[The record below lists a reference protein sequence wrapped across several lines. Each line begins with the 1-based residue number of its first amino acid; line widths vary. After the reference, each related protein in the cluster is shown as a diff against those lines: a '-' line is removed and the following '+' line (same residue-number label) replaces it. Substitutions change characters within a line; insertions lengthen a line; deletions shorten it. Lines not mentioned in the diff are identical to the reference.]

1 MTRWI
6 WTTSP
11 STTRTT
17 ASKLRLETVAVVAAA
32 GQGARLGA
40 EVPKAYVELGGRT
53 LLERSVATMSEVVDH
68 VVVVVSPSM
77 ETRARGLLA
86 GYEVQFVHGGAERA
100 DSIFA
105 ALKAISLDDACVV
118 VHDAARALTPA
129 AMVSRVVD
137 AVLCD
142 APAVVPVVPVADTV
156 KRVSGEIVEETL
168 DRSTLRAAQT
178 PQGFDLRMLRKANEK
193 YLAEKP
199 AFVAT
204 DDASLM
210 EWFGVPVVSVEGDPM
225 AFKITTPL
233 DLRLAESVVGAL

>member
-17 ASKLRLETVAVVAAA
+17 TSKLRRETVAVVAAA
-32 GQGARLGA
+32 GQGTRLGA

-77 ETRARGLLA
+77 ETRARELLA
-86 GYEVQFVHGGAERA
+86 GYEVQFVHGGTERA

-105 ALKAISLDDACVV
+105 ALKATSLDDACVV

-137 AVLCD
+137 AVLRG

-168 DRSTLRAAQT
+168 DRSALRAAQT
-178 PQGFDLRMLRKANEK
+178 PQGFDLQMLREANEK

-233 DLRLAESVVGAL
+233 DLRLAESVVGAF

>member
-17 ASKLRLETVAVVAAA
+17 TSKLRRETVAVVAAA
-32 GQGARLGA
+32 GQGTRLGA

-68 VVVVVSPSM
+68 IVVVVSPDM
-77 ETRARGLLA
+77 EARARELLA
-86 GYEVQFVHGGAERA
+86 GYTVQFVHGGAERA

-105 ALKAISLDDACVV
+105 ALRAISLDDACVV

-137 AVLCD
+137 AVLGG
-142 APAVVPVVPVADTV
+142 APAVVPAVPVADTV
-156 KRVSGEIVEETL
+156 KRVSGEVVEATL
-168 DRSTLRAAQT
+168 DRSALRAAQT
-178 PQGFDLRMLRKANEK
+178 PQGFDLRMLREANEK
-193 YLAEKP
+193 YLAKKP

-210 EWFGVPVVSVEGDPM
+210 EWFGVPVVTVEGDPM

-233 DLRLAESVVGAL
+233 DLKLAESVVGAA

>member
-17 ASKLRLETVAVVAAA
+17 TTKLRRKVVAIVAAA
-32 GQGARLGA
+32 GQGTRLGA

-53 LLERSVATMSEVVDH
+53 LLGRSVATMSQVADH
-68 VVVVVSPSM
+68 VVVVVSPDM
-77 ETRARGLLA
+77 EARARTALA
-86 GYEVQFVHGGAERA
+86 AHEVQLVHGGAERA
-100 DSIFA
+100 DSIYA
-105 ALKAISLDDACVV
+105 ALNAISLDDACVL
-118 VHDAARALTPA
+118 VHDAARALTPES
-129 AMVSRVVD
+129 MVSRVTD
-137 AVLCD
+137 AVVEG
-142 APAVVPVVPVADTV
+142 APAVVPVVPVSDTV
-156 KRVSGEIVEETL
+156 KRVAGSVVETTL
-168 DRSTLRAAQT
+168 DRSVLRAAQT
-178 PQGFDLRMLRKANEK
+178 PQGFDLRLLREANEK

-199 AFVAT
+199 SFVAT

-210 EWFGVPVVSVEGDPM
+210 EWFGVPVTTVEGDAL

>member
-32 GQGARLGA
+32 GQGTRLGA

-168 DRSTLRAAQT
+168 DL
-178 PQGFDLRMLRKANEK
+178 
-193 YLAEKP
+193 
-199 AFVAT
+199 
-204 DDASLM
+204 SL
-210 EWFGVPVVSVEGDPM
+210 
-225 AFKITTPL
+225 IHI
-233 DLRLAESVVGAL
+233 